1 MSEGELSS
9 TAAQSISTIFRSDI
23 EEMMYGFGDSW
34 PVEPESAKLIETLVV
49 QYIED
54 IVVQAAEVAQVRGQL
69 DKECFMFLARTDRQ
83 KFTRICKLLEANE
96 DLKKAKKRI
105 LHEELLSNSSTGNK

>member
-1 MSEGELSS
+1 MSGCELTS

-49 QYIED
+49 QYVED
-54 IVVQAAEVAQVRGQL
+54 IVVQASEVAQVRGQL
-69 DKECFMFLARTDRQ
+69 DKECFMFLVRKESH
-83 KFTRICKLLEANE
+83 KFKRVHRLLQTNE
-96 DLKKAKKRI
+96 ELKHAKRI
-105 LHEELLSNSSTGNK
+105 DIVNPGEA